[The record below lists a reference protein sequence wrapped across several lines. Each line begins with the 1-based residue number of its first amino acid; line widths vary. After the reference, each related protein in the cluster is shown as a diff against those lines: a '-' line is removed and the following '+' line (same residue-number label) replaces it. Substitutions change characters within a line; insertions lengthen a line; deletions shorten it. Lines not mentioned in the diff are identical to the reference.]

1 MRRSKKGWFE
11 YGKSDPE
18 GPSSP
23 AAKKSWSVRMWSSF
37 KDFRRGLYY
46 SASTSKRTTPMKID
60 ERSSTSSSSTAAAAA
75 SAASASRQQQQEHA
89 RGDNDSRIIRRTSV
103 DEESGGGVLVAPFA
117 TRRTRKKPRPYAFHS
132 SRASSLFRRQCLT
145 GI

>member
-60 ERSSTSSSSTAAAAA
+60 ERSSTSSSSTAAAA

-89 RGDNDSRIIRRTSV
+89 RGDNDSRIIRCTSV